1 MAKTW
6 QEILEDPLYGDVLS
20 NIQVSLTLS
29 AQGSGDVGS
38 FVDQTAADYGKQEYS
53 EKSKWGATFTAINA
67 ASTPELQFLLE
78 HPQTVMQVI
87 AGSTAGL
94 TPQQRQDA
102 ISGTIGSM
110 GQKWGE
116 TSQDIAGKILEDKL
130 IEMGK
135 IEKNKQGWLPNVVA
149 LAAKM
154 AESKNVDVGGLLS
167 TVGQTMEDEWSPWD
181 D

>member
-6 QEILEDPLYGDVLS
+6 QEILDDPMYGDVLS
-20 NIQVSLTLS
+20 NIQTSLTLS
-29 AQGSGDVGS
+29 AQGSGDVG
-38 FVDQTAADYGKQEYS
+38 FIVDQTAADYGKPEYS
-53 EKSKWGATFTAINA
+53 KKEFFDWSTA
-67 ASTPELQFLLE
+67 ASAAKTPELQFLLQ
-78 HPQTVMQVI
+78 HPDTVMQVI

-94 TPQQRQDA
+94 TQKQKQDA

-116 TSQDIAGKILEDKL
+116 TSQDSAGKILEDKL

-135 IEKNKQGWLPNVVA
+135 IGKNKQGWMSNIVA
-149 LAAKM
+149 YVDKL

>member
-6 QEILEDPLYGDVLS
+6 QEILDDPMYGDVLS

-29 AQGSGDVGS
+29 AQGSGDVGA
-38 FVDQTAADYGKQEYS
+38 FVDQTAADYGKPEYS
-53 EKSKWGATFTAINA
+53 KKSMWGDTATAINA
-67 ASTPELQFLLE
+67 ASTPELQFMLE

-94 TPQQRQDA
+94 TQQQKQDA

-110 GQKWGE
+110 GQKWGK
-116 TSQDIAGKILEDKL
+116 TSQDTAGKILEDKL
-130 IEMGK
+130 VEMGK
-135 IEKNKQGWLPNVVA
+135 IGKNKQGWMSNIVA
-149 LAAKM
+149 YVDKL

-167 TVGQTMEDEWSPWD
+167 TVGQTMEDEWSPYD